1 MLNSLDF
8 TKRLKKIID
17 FHNVSA
23 SNFADKINVPRSSIS
38 HILSGRNKPS
48 LEFILKVI
56 STFEDVD
63 INWLL
68 FGSGNFPKTTPLPN
82 QEKQVLKASD
92 LTIENNIQLEKKT
105 NSSPTSSIEKIVIFY
120 MDGTFKDFSEKN

>member
-1 MLNSLDF
+1 MLNGLDF

-23 SNFADKINVPRSSIS
+23 SSFADKINVPRSSIS

-56 STFEDVD
+56 GAFENVD

-68 FGSGNFPKTTPLPN
+68 FGTGNFPKTTPLSNLKKQISNAPELTV
-82 QEKQVLKASD
+82 EK
-92 LTIENNIQLEKKT
+92 NIPFEKIP
-105 NSSPTSSIEKIVIFY
+105 SPPPTTSIEKIVIFY
-120 MDGTFKDFSEKN
+120 TDGTFKDFSEK

>member
-56 STFEDVD
+56 GTFENVD

-68 FGSGNFPKTTPLPN
+68 FGSGNFPKTTPIPDSKN
-82 QEKQVLKASD
+82 QVLKVSD
-92 LTIENNIQLEKKT
+92 LAIENNVQLEKET
-105 NSSPTSSIEKIVIFY
+105 ISSPTSSIEKIVIFY
-120 MDGTFKDFSEKN
+120 TDGTFKDFSEKN

>member
-56 STFEDVD
+56 GTFEDVD

-68 FGSGNFPKTTPLPN
+68 FGSGNFPKTTSLPN
-82 QEKQVLKASD
+82 QKNQVLKASD

-120 MDGTFKDFSEKN
+120 RDGTFKDFSEKN

>member
-1 MLNSLDF
+1 MLNSSDF
-8 TKRLKKIID
+8 AKRLKKIID

-56 STFEDVD
+56 GTFEDID

-68 FGSGNFPKTTPLPN
+68 FGTGNFPKTTPLPKE
-82 QEKQVLKASD
+82 EKPILKGSD
-92 LTIENNIQLEKKT
+92 WTIENNIQVEKKT
-105 NSSPTSSIEKIVIFY
+105 TSSPNTSIEKIVIFY
-120 MDGTFKDFSEKN
+120 TDGTFKDFSEKN

>member
-56 STFEDVD
+56 GTFENVD

-68 FGSGNFPKTTPLPN
+68 FGSGNFPKTTPIPDPKN
-82 QEKQVLKASD
+82 QVLKVSD
-92 LTIENNIQLEKKT
+92 LAIENNVQLEKET
-105 NSSPTSSIEKIVIFY
+105 MSSPTSSIEKIVIFY

>member
-1 MLNSLDF
+1 MLNSSDF

-17 FHNVSA
+17 FYNISA

-56 STFEDVD
+56 GTFEDVD

-68 FGSGNFPKTTPLPN
+68 FGTGDFPR
-82 QEKQVLKASD
+82 
-92 LTIENNIQLEKKT
+92 I
-105 NSSPTSSIEKIVIFY
+105 SPTPNPTKNTLTETSLKMEEHFQATKKPLYASLPSIEKIVIFY
-120 MDGTFKDFSEKN
+120 SDGTFQDFSEKS

>member
-56 STFEDVD
+56 GTFENVD

-68 FGSGNFPKTTPLPN
+68 FGSGNFPKTTPIPDPKN
-82 QEKQVLKASD
+82 QVLKVSD
-92 LTIENNIQLEKKT
+92 LAIENNVQLEKET
-105 NSSPTSSIEKIVIFY
+105 ISSPTSSIEKIVIFY